1 MTGDCPVKAAVE
13 ESNGNSLSNSPSNET
28 PPTGPGTSADATP
41 VAAATGV
48 KHHRHRHKL
57 KHRYRFEKTLGK
69 GTYGKVKLATEIST
83 GNQFAI
89 KSIPKNK
96 IEDPE
101 DMRRIRQ
108 EIELMSTLDHPN
120 IVNIYE
126 VFESKEKIVIVMEYA
141 SGGELYEFIDSSSI
155 PMGEIQRLFRQIV
168 SALAYCHLNNIVH
181 RDLKLENVLLDEDGD
196 AKIADFGLSSYYSD
210 NDLLHTFCG
219 SPLYA
224 SPEIV
229 NGQPYHGPEVDC
241 WSLGVI
247 LYAMVYK
254 TMPFGGDDFNN
265 LKRQIIEGRYY
276 DPCPGTVQSQLIR
289 HLLSIDPRYR
299 ATIYDV
305 AHHPWVFGE
314 DANEILTMEFASS
327 IGEQNTDSSKER
339 ESTESSDTESDNK
352 PPIVAVKPTSILK
365 ASSKDS
371 DSMVATER
379 VNEQS
384 ILVEE
389 QPKVSVS
396 SNDSGSDSPSSP
408 LELKAKGLPQVKGV
422 IQNETDSFLSL
433 ASSTA
438 TLPSEASIAITND
451 DVFGRADVPVT
462 DVVKRRAEPGKVV
475 RAQRPA
481 TVGALYSDLP
491 SPRTLVNQLI
501 GEDTIFECSSEEKRA
516 SARLSKRISCGKYSK
531 ITELWE
537 SIFNESH
544 LQAVISSKSPKSGSD
559 ESPGSSSSEDLL
571 EILNSQHLKKSYSSS
586 FKLTRHRFSNHRRS
600 MRTHKEM
607 VIMEAQQLQMRSE
620 SLFEKPEFRKGTRD
634 SGLGDDLENLAKV
647 YQKALEI
654 SSSVN

>member
-1 MTGDCPVKAAVE
+1 MTGDSPVTAAVR
-13 ESNGNSLSNSPSNET
+13 ESDNGNDPSSSPVLPGAAPSPS
-28 PPTGPGTSADATP
+28 
-41 VAAATGV
+41 AASV

-83 GNQFAI
+83 GNQVAI

-141 SGGELYEFIDSSSI
+141 SGGELYEFIDSNST
-155 PMGEIQRLFRQIV
+155 PVEEVQRIFRQIV

-181 RDLKLENVLLDEDGD
+181 RDLKLENVLLDQDGD

-229 NGQPYHGPEVDC
+229 SGQPYHGPEVDC

-254 TMPFGGDDFNN
+254 TMPFGGDDFNQ
-265 LKRQIIEGRYY
+265 LKRQIMEGRYY
-276 DPCPGTVQSQLIR
+276 DPCPGSVPSQLIR
-289 HLLSIDPRYR
+289 FLLTVDPRYR

-314 DANEILTMEFASS
+314 DADEVLALELAACE
-327 IGEQNTDSSKER
+327 GERPMDSVR
-339 ESTESSDTESDNK
+339 EQGSTSSSDTESESK
-352 PPIVAVKPTSILK
+352 LVAVQPRSILK
-365 ASSKDS
+365 GSSQD
-371 DSMVATER
+371 DEVSMEHSAIGANPQTLPVEAGT
-379 VNEQS
+379 S
-384 ILVEE
+384 ICS
-389 QPKVSVS
+389 KGDM
-396 SNDSGSDSPSSP
+396 SNLQAKSP
-408 LELKAKGLPQVKGV
+408 GMPQTPSA
-422 IQNETDSFLSL
+422 IQHETDSFLSL

-438 TLPSEASIAITND
+438 TLPAESVSAMPIGGAYQSSSVASSD
-451 DVFGRADVPVT
+451 QE
-462 DVVKRRAEPGKVV
+462 VVKRRTDNGKQLRV
-475 RAQRPA
+475 QRPA
-481 TVGALYSDLP
+481 TVGGYYPDLP
-491 SPRTLVNQLI
+491 SPRTLVRQLT
-501 GEDTIFECSSEEKRA
+501 GEDTIFECSADEKRS

-531 ITELWE
+531 IAELWE
-537 SIFNESH
+537 SIFNETH
-544 LQAVISSKSPKSGSD
+544 VQAMISSGAASGSRSPKSETGSE
-559 ESPGSSSSEDLL
+559 ESSGSSSSEDLL
-571 EILNSQHLKKSYSSS
+571 DILSSTQLKKSFSSS
-586 FKLTRHRFSNHRRS
+586 FRHTRQRFMAHRRS

-607 VIMEAQQLQMRSE
+607 IIMEAHHHHQQQFRSGAF
-620 SLFEKPEFRKGTRD
+620 FEKQEFRKGARD
-634 SGLGDDLENLAKV
+634 SGLGDDLESLAKV

-654 SSSVN
+654 SSNLN